1 MGQLSSALIDEIE
14 AICRQIN
21 DAATPVAEK
30 ERLYKRLEEIY
41 EAYFTLTK
49 EAKADNQGS

>member
-1 MGQLSSALIDEIE
+1 MGQLSSTLIDEIE

-41 EAYFTLTK
+41 EAHFILTK
-49 EAKADNQGS
+49 ESKADNQGS

>member
-14 AICRQIN
+14 AICRQIK
-21 DAATPVAEK
+21 DAATPAAEK

-41 EAYFTLTK
+41 EAYFILRK